1 MTEQRMTDTNKNPL
15 EEKYTKWAI
24 DDWEPAPMMAKYCS
38 DLFDSKPKLTK
49 SQIKELDD
57 VLHDTV
63 DNMDMDTGDNHKAA
77 RIMRSYEFDGYID
90 DLDAMNQLTYAYG
103 REAQKHF
110 AKMVDIINPDFE
122 YDDRIVDLSGRS
134 LMHNTP
140 SEFSMGS
147 LFSKTEYD
155 LESMGLTDDDA
166 TMDWINPIEFRDAER
181 FVERLRPVRTQSTEL
196 EVNNEQLDL
205 NLDGLED
212 SKGLQQ

>member
-1 MTEQRMTDTNKNPL
+1 MTDINKNQL

-38 DLFDSKPKLTK
+38 ELFDSKPKLTN
-49 SQIKELDD
+49 SQIKELDK

-77 RIMRSYEFDGYID
+77 RIMNSYEFDGYNLN

-103 REAQKHF
+103 REAQNHF

-140 SEFSMGS
+140 SEFSMES

-155 LESMGLTDDDA
+155 LKSMGLTDDDA

-181 FVERLRPVRTQSTEL
+181 FVERLRPVRTQSTES
-196 EVNNEQLDL
+196 EVNNEQLEL

-212 SKGLQQ
+212 GKGLQQ